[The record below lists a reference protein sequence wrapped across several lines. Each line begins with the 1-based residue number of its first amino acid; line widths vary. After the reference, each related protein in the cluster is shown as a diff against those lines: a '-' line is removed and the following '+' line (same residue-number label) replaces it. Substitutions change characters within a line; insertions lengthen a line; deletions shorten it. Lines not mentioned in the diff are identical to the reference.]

1 MNWVDTTVFTTRF
14 CKKIRGFLAGDG
26 GRMAGVKHK
35 PNNKPGSL
43 PTMPRRW
50 ALACKVTTAQSMA
63 LFTLVWLLVFALPT
77 AQAADPAPTDI
88 SNLRVQ
94 RLEEGLFLSVA
105 INFEL
110 PSVVE
115 DAMLKGVPITF
126 VAEAEVLRDRWY
138 WYDKR
143 VATASRSVRLAYQ
156 PLTRRWRVNVTSGTF
171 TSAGTG
177 FALAQ
182 NFDTLGDALSSVR
195 RIARWKIADPGEVDV
210 DARHNIDFRFKL
222 DLSQLPRP
230 LQIGALGQADWNIN
244 AERNVRPEVIKP

>member
-1 MNWVDTTVFTTRF
+1 MIWVDTTVFTTHF
-14 CKKIRGFLAGDG
+14 CKKNKSPVTGDG
-26 GRMAGVKHK
+26 GCTLSVKRTQK
-35 PNNKPGSL
+35 LRPRCCAATSL
-43 PTMPRRW
+43 SWTPIR
-50 ALACKVTTAQSMA
+50 AN
-63 LFTLVWLLVFALPT
+63 LFGLLTLVWLLAFALPV

-88 SNLRVQ
+88 TNLRVQ
-94 RLEEGLFLSVA
+94 RLDDGLFLSVA

-126 VAEAEVLRDRWY
+126 VAEADVLRDRWY

-156 PLTRRWRVNVTSGTF
+156 PLTRRWRVNVTSGAF

-182 NFDTLGDALSSVR
+182 NFDTLTDALSTVR
-195 RIARWKIADPGEVDV
+195 RIARWKIADPSEVDL
-210 DARHNIDFRFKL
+210 DARQNIDFRFRL
-222 DLSQLPRP
+222 DLTQLPRP
-230 LQIGALGQADWNIN
+230 LQIGALGQADWNIS
-244 AERNVRPEVIKP
+244 AERNVRPEIVKP

>member
-14 CKKIRGFLAGDG
+14 CKKIRSFLAGDG
-26 GRMAGVKHK
+26 RRAAGAKRT
-35 PNNKPGSL
+35 PNNSAGTVRTKPL
-43 PTMPRRW
+43 PRI
-50 ALACKVTTAQSMA
+50 LITARCLG
-63 LFTLVWLLVFALPT
+63 LFTLVWLLVFALPI

-88 SNLRVQ
+88 TNLRVQ

-126 VAEAEVLRDRWY
+126 VAEADVLRDRWY

-156 PLTRRWRVNVTSGTF
+156 PLTRRWRVNVTSGAF

-182 NFDTLGDALSSVR
+182 SFDTLGDALSSVR
-195 RIARWKIADPGEVDV
+195 RIARWKIADPGEIDG
-210 DARHNIDFRFKL
+210 DARHSIDFRFKL

-244 AERNVRPEVIKP
+244 AERNVRPEAIKP